1 MKHRRPS
8 TGGPVRAPKPISG
21 ALDSLIGSLGIADSY
36 HGWMV
41 VTKWPEMFAGPIARR
56 AHAFKYDSGTLFVA
70 VEDAAWRQNLSM
82 ETEAMLEKIHSYP
95 FGRVVKTLRLVRS
108 EKGI

>member
-1 MKHRRPS
+1 MKQRRPS
-8 TGGPVRAPKPISG
+8 AGVSARTPKPIAG
-21 ALDSLIGSLGIADSY
+21 ALESLIGSLGIADSY

-41 VTKWPEMFAGPIARR
+41 VTKWPEIFAGPIAKR
-56 AHAFKYDSGTLFVA
+56 ARAFKYDSGTLFVA

-82 ETEAMLEKIHSYP
+82 EIEAMLEKIHSYP
-95 FGRVVKTLRLVRS
+95 FGRTVKTLRLVRN